1 MRKPLFA
8 QARFSGGA
16 ESLWRL
22 TGVETFDL
30 TGPVSASADVSGS
43 LANPQIEGLVRTVM
57 DINAQQAALIARDD
71 FAATVTGPIKI
82 RSSADGGL
90 ISGDVTLNRSFFRF
104 GQASA
109 TASLPDI
116 KTREINRRADERP
129 VQVRSRPWRFDLT
142 ADAPNRLRVEG
153 LGLDSEWGAN
163 LKITGP
169 VDNFIMVGDANLIR
183 GNYTFAGRRFRLERG
198 RIRFV
203 GNQPVN
209 PILDIEAEANLT
221 GLNATINVTGTGN
234 QPEIAFTSIPAL
246 PQDELLSRVLF
257 GASIADLS
265 APEAVQLAAAVA
277 SLNSG
282 GGLDPINQLRKAVG
296 LDRLRILPSDTDT
309 GSGTSIA
316 AGKYI
321 TRRVYVELITDGK
334 GYSATQLEFQITRW
348 LSILS
353 TISTLGRQSANV
365 RISKDY

>member
-1 MRKPLFA
+1 M
-8 QARFSGGA
+8 
-16 ESLWRL
+16 
-22 TGVETFDL
+22 
-30 TGPVSASADVSGS
+30 
-43 LANPQIEGLVRTVM
+43 
-57 DINAQQAALIARDD
+57 
-71 FAATVTGPIKI
+71 
-82 RSSADGGL
+82 
-90 ISGDVTLNRSFFRF
+90 
-104 GQASA
+104 
-109 TASLPDI
+109 
-116 KTREINRRADERP
+116 
-129 VQVRSRPWRFDLT
+129 
-142 ADAPNRLRVEG
+142 
-153 LGLDSEWGAN
+153 
-163 LKITGP
+163 
-169 VDNFIMVGDANLIR
+169 
-183 GNYTFAGRRFRLERG
+183 
-198 RIRFV
+198 
-203 GNQPVN
+203 
-209 PILDIEAEANLT
+209 
-221 GLNATINVTGTGN
+221 
-234 QPEIAFTSIPAL
+234 
-246 PQDELLSRVLF
+246 LSRVLF

>member
-1 MRKPLFA
+1 M
-8 QARFSGGA
+8 
-16 ESLWRL
+16 
-22 TGVETFDL
+22 V
-30 TGPVSASADVSGS
+30 
-43 LANPQIEGLVRTVM
+43 VR
-57 DINAQQAALIARDD
+57 
-71 FAATVTGPIKI
+71 G
-82 RSSADGGL
+82 
-90 ISGDVTLNRSFFRF
+90 
-104 GQASA
+104 
-109 TASLPDI
+109 
-116 KTREINRRADERP
+116 
-129 VQVRSRPWRFDLT
+129 RPWRFDLT
-142 ADAPNRLRVEG
+142 ANAPNRLMVEG
-153 LGLDSEWGAN
+153 LGLDSEWKAS

-169 VDNFIMVGDANLIR
+169 VDNFAMVGTADLLR
-183 GNYTFAGRRFRLERG
+183 GDYTFAGRQFSLERG

-309 GSGTSIA
+309 GTGTSIA

-365 RISKDY
+365 RVSKDY

>member
-1 MRKPLFA
+1 
-8 QARFSGGA
+8 
-16 ESLWRL
+16 
-22 TGVETFDL
+22 
-30 TGPVSASADVSGS
+30 
-43 LANPQIEGLVRTVM
+43 
-57 DINAQQAALIARDD
+57 
-71 FAATVTGPIKI
+71 
-82 RSSADGGL
+82 
-90 ISGDVTLNRSFFRF
+90 
-104 GQASA
+104 
-109 TASLPDI
+109 DI

-129 VQVRSRPWRFDLT
+129 VRVRSRPWQFALS
-142 ADAPNRLRVEG
+142 AKAPNRLRVEG

-163 LKITGP
+163 LKISGP
-169 VDNFIMVGDANLIR
+169 VDNFAMTGTANLVR

-209 PILDIEAEANLT
+209 PVLDIEAEANLT
-221 GLNATINVTGTGN
+221 GLNATINVTGSGN
-234 QPEIAFTSIPAL
+234 KPEIAFASNPAL
-246 PQDELLSRVLF
+246 PEDELLSRILF

-296 LDRLRILPSDTDT
+296 LDRLRILPSDTVA

-321 TRRVYVELITDGK
+321 TRRAYVELITDGK

-353 TISTLGRQSANV
+353 SISTLGRQSANV
-365 RISKDY
+365 RVSRDY